1 MKLAA
6 RPAIGTTL
14 LLSFGCLAVAAAAE
28 WPQWRGPNRDDLC
41 TETGLLKD
49 WPAGGPPLVWKATGL
64 GSGFSTVSVVGDR
77 IYTIGDKGESSWVIA
92 LNLADGKPAW
102 SSKLGK
108 SGAPGGYV
116 GPRATP
122 TIDGQLLYAVGQWGE
137 IVCLEAATG
146 KELWRKDFVKDFQG
160 TRPHWGFA
168 ESPLVDGDKVVFTPG
183 GSEGAVVALNKQTG
197 AQIWRSKD
205 FTDKAQYSSLI
216 IAEIGGVRQY
226 IQLTADSVAGVSA
239 ADGSLL
245 WRAPRKGDVAVIPTP
260 IYADGLV
267 YVASG
272 YGVGCNCF
280 KITPSG
286 GKFSAQQV
294 YASKVMV
301 NHHGGVIKLGDSL
314 YGYSDGKGWTCQD
327 FKTGAAKWQ
336 NKEKLGKGAIAY
348 ADGNFYLRQ
357 EDSPGT
363 VAIIEA
369 STSGYKEHGRF
380 NPPNRSDQQSWPH
393 PVISGGK
400 MYLRDQD
407 VLLCYN
413 VKK

>member
-1 MKLAA
+1 
-6 RPAIGTTL
+6 
-14 LLSFGCLAVAAAAE
+14 
-28 WPQWRGPNRDDLC
+28 
-41 TETGLLKD
+41 
-49 WPAGGPPLVWKATGL
+49 
-64 GSGFSTVSVVGDR
+64 
-77 IYTIGDKGESSWVIA
+77 
-92 LNLADGKPAW
+92 
-102 SSKLGK
+102 
-108 SGAPGGYV
+108 
-116 GPRATP
+116 
-122 TIDGQLLYAVGQWGE
+122 
-137 IVCLEAATG
+137 
-146 KELWRKDFVKDFQG
+146 
-160 TRPHWGFA
+160 
-168 ESPLVDGDKVVFTPG
+168 
-183 GSEGAVVALNKQTG
+183 
-197 AQIWRSKD
+197 
-205 FTDKAQYSSLI
+205 
-216 IAEIGGVRQY
+216 
-226 IQLTADSVAGVSA
+226 
-239 ADGSLL
+239 
-245 WRAPRKGDVAVIPTP
+245 TP

-280 KITPSG
+280 KITPNG

-294 YASKVMV
+294 YANKVMV

-327 FKTGAAKWQ
+327 FKSGAAKWQ

-407 VLLCYN
+407 VLLCY
-413 VKK
+413 